1 MPAKIVTEP
10 GPEPVTG
17 TRSHKKLYKSTLR
30 CRDQAQPVARQR
42 EPRDHHDDD
51 SLQGPPDHH
60 DERLQKR
67 HPLTSHPRQLPVCLP
82 ATLIIREG

>member
-30 CRDQAQPVARQR
+30 CRDQEQTVARQCG
-42 EPRDHHDDD
+42 PRDHHDDVSHQD
-51 SLQGPPDHH
+51 HDQPLQ
-60 DERLQKR
+60 ER
-67 HPLTSHPRQLPVCLP
+67 HPLPAHPRQLPLVRLP
-82 ATLIIREG
+82 ATRVPRKSR

>member
-30 CRDQAQPVARQR
+30 CRDQDQTVASG
-42 EPRDHHDDD
+42 PRDHHDDD
-51 SLQGPPDHH
+51 SLRGPPDHH
-60 DERLQKR
+60 DERLQEP
-67 HPLTSHPRQLPVCLP
+67 HPLASHPR
-82 ATLIIREG
+82 